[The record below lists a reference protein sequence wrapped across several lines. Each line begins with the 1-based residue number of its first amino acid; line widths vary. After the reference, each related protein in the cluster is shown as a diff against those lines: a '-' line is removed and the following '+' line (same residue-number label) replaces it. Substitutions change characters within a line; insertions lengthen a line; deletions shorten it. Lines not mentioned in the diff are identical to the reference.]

1 MKVFVIGGVTNKRG
15 TPEFDIQISIL
26 KSSSHILG
34 KELAVRGHELVLCSP
49 FSDSADYYAA
59 IGSTDGQKSTL
70 EFHYPE
76 LELVAK
82 ELKQLMVDLPSAQV
96 KRMPCASVGAE
107 AHTATAL
114 EYSWLFAQLNA
125 LDASAGVIAIGGKST
140 GSAELLFKL
149 AASRNKSILPLTF
162 LGGAASAY
170 FDLKYWDLY
179 DVLGDRLKTVSEVS
193 QVHNAPALLEKL
205 LLGVASHQV
214 NRFFI
219 SYARARPQEA
229 DYVETLLRRRNRIV
243 YRDEADFEPAAEIP
257 AEILKN
263 IKGSNVFIAIWC
275 KEYACSPWCFDEL
288 EIAIE
293 RHKAR
298 QTELWI
304 FCVDETRMVPR
315 AARTLNYYKVN
326 SREELEG
333 KILNLTNR
341 LQSNSKEQDDQ

>member
-1 MKVFVIGGVTNKRG
+1 MKVFVIGGATSKRG
-15 TPEFDIQISIL
+15 TPEFDSEISIL
-26 KSSSHILG
+26 QSSSHILG
-34 KELAVRGHELVLCSP
+34 KELAALGHELVLCSP

-59 IGSTDGQKSTL
+59 IGSADGQKSTL
-70 EFHYPE
+70 EFHYPD
-76 LELVAK
+76 LDLVTK
-82 ELKQLMVDLPSAQV
+82 ELKQLIVDLPSAQV
-96 KRMPCASVGAE
+96 KRMPCAPVGTE
-107 AHTATAL
+107 AHTANAL
-114 EYSWLFAQLNA
+114 QYSWLFAQLNA

-149 AASRNKSILPLTF
+149 AAARNKSILPLTF

-170 FDLKYWDLY
+170 FDSNYWDLY
-179 DVLGDRLKTVSEVS
+179 DVLGDRLNAVSEVS
-193 QVHNAPALLEKL
+193 QVHRAPALLEEL
-205 LLGVASHQV
+205 ISGVSSHQSA

-229 DYVETLLRRRNRIV
+229 DYVETLLRRRNSIV

-257 AEILKN
+257 TEIVRN
-263 IKGSNVFIAIWC
+263 IKRSNVFIAIWC
-275 KEYACSPWCFDEL
+275 TEYACSPWCFDEL
-288 EIAIE
+288 ELAIE
-293 RHKAR
+293 RHKAG

-333 KILNLTNR
+333 KILYLTNR
-341 LQSNSKEQDDQ
+341 LQSNSK